1 MLSTD
6 RIYSFLLQTSGSER
20 AIMFSGYHHHR
31 HRPPPD
37 AIIPHPPPHNLPLQA
52 TAHLPPSFPFF
63 HVFAELFLHLHLQ
76 SPQSQTAIQMLRGA
90 YLSLLL
96 AWGAMSMTVHSQVDS
111 CSSSFLSFLPLPF
124 NASQLNCRPVWRN
137 FILRYSQNRDNTLS
151 IILSAV
157 YTSGWV
163 GIGFSSDGMMTGASA
178 MVGWIDIGGRANI
191 RQFYLRGQTSSEV
204 MVDEGQL
211 LETGVAPAVILYG
224 NNIYLAFQLNVSAP
238 MAQQLLLFALS
249 TATPVEFYLMEHD
262 DKASV
267 SFDFSVGT
275 VAEPSS
281 YPNQLK
287 RNHGALGILGWGVLL
302 PVGAV
307 VARYCR
313 LWDPMWYYLHVIIQ
327 FVGFL
332 AGFAGVVAGI
342 ALHRRLHSD
351 VALHRGL
358 GIFILV
364 LGILQVTAFFLR
376 PGKGSKIRKHW
387 NWYHHW
393 VGSLVVFLA
402 AINIALGIQVG
413 EAGNSWKIGYG
424 IILAIISI
432 AVALLESMRW
442 WSRLSEKTEPPAF

>member
-1 MLSTD
+1 M
-6 RIYSFLLQTSGSER
+6 
-20 AIMFSGYHHHR
+20 
-31 HRPPPD
+31 P
-37 AIIPHPPPHNLPLQA
+37 
-52 TAHLPPSFPFF
+52 
-63 HVFAELFLHLHLQ
+63 
-76 SPQSQTAIQMLRGA
+76 RGA

-96 AWGAMSMTVHSQVDS
+96 AWGAVSMTVHSQVDS
-111 CSSSFLSFLPLPF
+111 CSSSFLPLPF

-137 FILRYSQNRDNTLS
+137 FILRVKIEFGPCYHRSKFLPANLAN
-151 IILSAV
+151 IL
-157 YTSGWV
+157 
-163 GIGFSSDGMMTGASA
+163 D
-178 MVGWIDIGGRANI
+178 I

-204 MVDEGQL
+204 MVDQGQL
-211 LETGVAPAVILYG
+211 LETRVAPAVILYG

-238 MAQQLLLFALS
+238 MAHQLLLFALS

-275 VAEPSS
+275 VAEPS

-287 RNHGALGILGWGVLL
+287 RNHGALAILGWGVLL

-313 LWDPMWYYLHVIIQ
+313 IWDPMWYYLHVIVQ
-327 FVGFL
+327 FAGFL

-342 ALHRRLHSD
+342 ALRGRLHSD
-351 VALHRGL
+351 VTLHRGL

-364 LGILQVTAFFLR
+364 LGILQVTAFFVR

-402 AINIALGIQVG
+402 VINIALGIQVG
-413 EAGNSWKIGYG
+413 EAGNSWKVGYG
-424 IILAIISI
+424 IILAIILI
-432 AVALLESMRW
+432 AIALLESMRW
-442 WSRLSEKTEPPAF
+442 WSRLSEKTAEPPAF

>member
-1 MLSTD
+1 
-6 RIYSFLLQTSGSER
+6 
-20 AIMFSGYHHHR
+20 
-31 HRPPPD
+31 
-37 AIIPHPPPHNLPLQA
+37 
-52 TAHLPPSFPFF
+52 
-63 HVFAELFLHLHLQ
+63 
-76 SPQSQTAIQMLRGA
+76 
-90 YLSLLL
+90 
-96 AWGAMSMTVHSQVDS
+96 
-111 CSSSFLSFLPLPF
+111 
-124 NASQLNCRPVWRN
+124 
-137 FILRYSQNRDNTLS
+137 
-151 IILSAV
+151 
-157 YTSGWV
+157 
-163 GIGFSSDGMMTGASA
+163 
-178 MVGWIDIGGRANI
+178 
-191 RQFYLRGQTSSEV
+191 
-204 MVDEGQL
+204 
-211 LETGVAPAVILYG
+211 
-224 NNIYLAFQLNVSAP
+224 
-238 MAQQLLLFALS
+238 
-249 TATPVEFYLMEHD
+249 MEHD

-267 SFDFSVGT
+267 SFDFSVG
-275 VAEPSS
+275 ESS
-281 YPNQLK
+281 FSVTPVLK

-364 LGILQVTAFFLR
+364 LGTLQVTAFFLR

-442 WSRLSEKTEPPAF
+442 WSRLSEKTTEPPAF

>member
-1 MLSTD
+1 
-6 RIYSFLLQTSGSER
+6 
-20 AIMFSGYHHHR
+20 MFSGHHHHHR
-31 HRPPPD
+31 HHKSSL
-37 AIIPHPPPHNLPLQA
+37 ASNSSSS
-52 TAHLPPSFPFF
+52 TFF
-63 HVFAELFLHLHLQ
+63 SLLSCLCRALFLHLHLQ
-76 SPQSQTAIQMLRGA
+76 SPQSLTAIQMLRGA

-111 CSSSFLSFLPLPF
+111 CSSSFLSFLPPPF

-137 FILRYSQNRDNTLS
+137 FILRYSHNRDNTLS

-191 RQFYLRGQTSSEV
+191 RQFFFFFLFLANDKQFYLRGQTSSEV

-211 LETGVAPAVILYG
+211 LETRVAPAVILYG

-313 LWDPMWYYLHVIIQ
+313 PWDPMWYYFHVIIQ

-351 VALHRGL
+351 VTLHRGL

-413 EAGNSWKIGYG
+413 EAGNSWKIGCG

-442 WSRLSEKTEPPAF
+442 WSRLSEKTTEPPAF

>member
-1 MLSTD
+1 M
-6 RIYSFLLQTSGSER
+6 
-20 AIMFSGYHHHR
+20 
-31 HRPPPD
+31 
-37 AIIPHPPPHNLPLQA
+37 
-52 TAHLPPSFPFF
+52 PSFPTPLPTIFPCKQQLIF
-63 HVFAELFLHLHLQ
+63 HLLFPSFMSLPSSSFISTCNLLK
-76 SPQSQTAIQMLRGA
+76 SQTAIQMLRGA

-364 LGILQVTAFFLR
+364 LGTLQVTAFFLR

-442 WSRLSEKTEPPAF
+442 WSRLSEKTTEPPAF